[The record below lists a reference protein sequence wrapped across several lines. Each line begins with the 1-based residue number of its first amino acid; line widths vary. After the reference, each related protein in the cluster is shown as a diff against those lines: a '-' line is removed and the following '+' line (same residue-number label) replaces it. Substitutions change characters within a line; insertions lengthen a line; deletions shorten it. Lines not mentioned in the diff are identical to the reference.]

1 VANNLHSMNYEQAK
15 EYLKTLPKSHE
26 GSKVLSY
33 GAAYLA
39 PGELIFPP
47 DLSKKLEDLISA
59 LYAKPIQH
67 MQSSII
73 NSMDNRKIFNG
84 PLFNVDNMNVEDEV
98 DMQIISREFRR
109 AIVSL

>member
-1 VANNLHSMNYEQAK
+1 MNYEQAK

-47 DLSKKLEDLISA
+47 DLSKKLESLISA
-59 LYAKPIQH
+59 LYARPVQ
-67 MQSSII
+67 QSQS
-73 NSMDNRKIFNG
+73 NVTTSSVDNRKIFNG
-84 PLFNVDNMNVEDEV
+84 PLLNVENMHMEDEV
-98 DMQIISREFRR
+98 DSEILSRELRR
-109 AIVSL
+109 AVLAL